1 MKTHARSPAVKNLVR
16 AVAIA
21 AVTSFAS
28 WAVTRYFDRRAE
40 KRRARAPRR
49 SVETWENEG
58 GALAPYAVHPETSQV
73 PR

>member
-1 MKTHARSPAVKNLVR
+1 MKSLVR
-16 AVAIA
+16 AAAIA

>member
-1 MKTHARSPAVKNLVR
+1 MKSLVR
-16 AVAIA
+16 AAAIA

-58 GALAPYAVHPETSQV
+58 GALAPTRSTRKP
-73 PR
+73 PRFRASACPPAS

>member
-1 MKTHARSPAVKNLVR
+1 MKRSPAVKSLVR
-16 AVAIA
+16 AAAIA

-28 WAVTRYFDRRAE
+28 WAVTHYFDRRAE

-49 SVETWENEG
+49 AVENWENEG
-58 GALAPYAVHPETSQV
+58 GALAPYTVRPETSQV